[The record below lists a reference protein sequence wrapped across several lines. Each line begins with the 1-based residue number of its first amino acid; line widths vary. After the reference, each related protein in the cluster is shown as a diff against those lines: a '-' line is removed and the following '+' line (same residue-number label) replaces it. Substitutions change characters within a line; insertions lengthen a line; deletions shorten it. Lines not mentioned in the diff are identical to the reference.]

1 MDFHH
6 PPREGYPAFN
16 RSWNLFRRHGGLMIV
31 RVQVVPSSG
40 TLHRD
45 VSPRE
50 VNCPMANKKLIAAYQ
65 KLNPA
70 ERHMVQLCAFAIRPL
85 QRGDLAKFLAKAGW
99 KDSAGKQYTQKAIGQ
114 IARTLEVAGML
125 QRASYDGVETANE
138 IADLVMQDS
147 IRRGQFDELRGIFEQ
162 KESRYGSYRYGYGR
176 RLPDLRI
183 AFYAGEVS
191 EFQSLLKGVGQYEE
205 VRLFDPFSPDI
216 FATLDP
222 VLQQWYFTDRMPQI
236 ILSPAGDAEVLAA
249 FDQWAAAQPVLSNET
264 AGLWLDLAMARGDL
278 KSLAELDARTGHK
291 LPEAE
296 GCEAL
301 LRGDFER
308 AERCL
313 AQAAPAAGRKG
324 KRKSGPA
331 AAHLPLLLYLMLLFK
346 RGTAESLVLAR
357 SLVNSTTKAGKA
369 KNPYS
374 SAFEPIAAA
383 IAFRQSPTSPGPF
396 AEQLNKLRTS
406 SLAMLLIGYLHRWF
420 LADEQEK
427 VKSPANDLAS
437 VARAYRSAGL
447 AWLEAEAAGLAS
459 RLSGKNAASAATRS
473 SEIHARLGTVSLVNL
488 IEPEPTWQRS
498 LNAIGQLGED
508 KPTVATTGDAPIE
521 SERLIWEISATDDY
535 FNLQPFLQ
543 KRKAKGWTTG
553 RRVGLQRL
561 YDEWNTTAFAFLT
574 DQDRDLCRTLEM
586 HVQRNYHS
594 YTETYYLFNTE
605 RTARAIVGHPCVF
618 SPGDRET
625 PLEIVEQPP
634 RLVVAKQS
642 SHTIRLKLDPK
653 LPEGVIDN
661 EHPYRLIK
669 DGPQRII
676 LVFFDTPHL
685 KLQRIL
691 GRMLDVPAAAAEQV
705 VASIQKVSSLVA
717 VHSEIGGDSVAA
729 ESVAGDARPHLHLLP
744 YQGGLRAEFFV
755 RPFGDDGPFCR
766 PGQGE
771 VNVFASFDGQP
782 RTAHRDL
789 AEERSRLEALSVDCL
804 ALSAQTEGDTACF
817 PSPIEAL
824 EALLEL
830 EDQVAENRVVLHWP
844 QGRSLQL
851 AGRAS
856 GSQLQMSIRRDR
868 DWFAA
873 SGKLK
878 VDQSLAIDM
887 MKLIDLVEASPS
899 RFVQLDDGRFLA
911 LTDQLRQR
919 VQELGAYGD
928 RQKTKLRFP
937 PVRAVALEDLGEA
950 VKLKAD
956 ASWIGFLNKMKTAG
970 EVPPAVPST
979 LQAELRDY
987 QTEGFHWMARLA
999 EWGMGGCLADDMGL
1013 GKTVEALAL
1022 LVHRAAGGP
1031 TLVVAPTSV
1040 GFNWLSEANRFAPTL
1055 NARLFGPGD
1064 RGEFFRNLGP
1074 RDVAICSY
1082 GLMYT
1087 EAARFQAQ
1095 TWHTVVLD
1103 EAQAIKNMA
1112 TRRSQAAMGLNAD
1125 FRLIMTGTPLENH
1138 LGELWNLFQF
1148 INPGLLGSL
1157 EHFQQRFAAP
1167 IERDG
1172 CQLTRRRLKKLIQ
1185 PFLLRRTKIQVLAEL
1200 PSRTELTLQ
1209 VELSKEEATLYEALR
1224 CRALEKLAEAGND
1237 RAQHLKI
1244 LAEIMRLR
1252 RACCHPKLVV
1262 PESGI
1267 SGSKLALFSET
1278 IDELLDNHHKALV
1291 FSQFVDHLTI
1301 LREELDRKGVSYQY
1315 LDGGT
1320 PAAQRK
1326 KRVEAFQSGEGDVF
1340 LISLRAGGLG
1350 LNLTAADY
1358 VLHMDPWWNP
1368 AVEDQAS
1375 DRAHRLG
1382 QQRPVTIYRFI
1393 TKGTIEERIT
1403 DLHASKRDLAD
1414 SLLEGTHL
1422 SGKLTAE
1429 QLLKLIRE

>member
-1 MDFHH
+1 MAKDT
-6 PPREGYPAFN
+6 RIAEYQ
-16 RSWNLFRRHGGLMIV
+16 NL
-31 RVQVVPSSG
+31 
-40 TLHRD
+40 D
-45 VSPRE
+45 VTQQR
-50 VNCPMANKKLIAAYQ
+50 L
-65 KLNPA
+65 L
-70 ERHMVQLCAFAIRPL
+70 QLCAFAGRALDRLAITRL
-85 QRGDLAKFLAKAGW
+85 FEECGWVDSSGKRLAQKAAGDLVGVLLRK
-99 KDSAGKQYTQKAIGQ
+99 
-114 IARTLEVAGML
+114 GML
-125 QRASYDGVETANE
+125 NRSSYSGMAIADEF
-138 IADLVMQDS
+138 ADLVMQDA
-147 IRRGQFDELRGIFEQ
+147 IRRGQFDKLRKATEE
-162 KESRYGSYRYGYGR
+162 KKDRYSYYGYSHNPVRDGR
-176 RLPDLRI
+176 DLRI
-183 AFYAGEVS
+183 AFYTGQVS
-191 EFQSLLKGVGQYEE
+191 EFESILKKATKYDDVG
-205 VRLFDPFSPDI
+205 LFDPFGPDI
-216 FATLDP
+216 FASLDP
-222 VLQQWYFTDRMPQI
+222 VLQQWYFLSRVPRI
-236 ILSPAGDAEVLAA
+236 ILSPADDAEVLAA
-249 FDQWAAAQPVLSNET
+249 FDQWAAAQPVPGNET
-264 AGLWLDLAMARGDL
+264 AGLWLDLAVARGDL
-278 KSLAELDARTGHK
+278 KSLQELDARTGHK
-291 LPEAE
+291 LPEVE

-308 AERCL
+308 ADRCL
-313 AQAAPAAGRKG
+313 TAAMPGAGRKG
-324 KRKSGPA
+324 KGAKGPGVG
-331 AAHLPLLLYLMLLFK
+331 HLPALLYLLLLFK
-346 RGTAESLVLAR
+346 QGTAESLVRAR
-357 SLVNSTTKAGKA
+357 SLISSASKAG

-383 IAFRQSPTSPGPF
+383 IAFRQSPTASGPF
-396 AEQLNKLRTS
+396 AERLNELSKSALTT
-406 SLAMLLIGYLHRWF
+406 LLIGYVHRW
-420 LADEQEK
+420 LLPDEEA
-427 VKSPANDLAS
+427 KSPTTALAKVS
-437 VARAYRSAGL
+437 RDYRRVGL
-447 AWLEAEAAGLAS
+447 SWLEAEAASLAEQGS
-459 RLSGKNAASAATRS
+459 PKAKTDEGAKKASP
-473 SEIHARLGTVSLVNL
+473 HARLGTVSLVDL
-488 IEPEPTWQRS
+488 VKSEPLWLRS
-498 LNAIGQLGED
+498 LNAIGQLSEEQ
-508 KPTVATTGDAPIE
+508 VAGVAATEAPVA
-521 SERLIWEISATDDY
+521 SERLIWELSTTYGAFD
-535 FNLQPFLQ
+535 LQPFAQ
-543 KRKAKGWTTG
+543 KRTAKGWSAG

-561 YDEWNTTAFAFLT
+561 YDEWNSTAFAFLT
-574 DQDRDLCRTLEM
+574 DQDRDLCRVLEM

-594 YTETYYLFNTE
+594 YTETYYRFDTG
-605 RTARAIVGHPCVF
+605 RAARAIVGHPCVF
-618 SPGDRET
+618 LRGDRDT

-634 RLVVAKQS
+634 RLVVAKRGE
-642 SHTIRLKLDPK
+642 HTIRLKLDPPIK
-653 LPEGVIDN
+653 DVEIGDHYPF
-661 EHPYRLIK
+661 RMTK
-669 DGPQRII
+669 DGPRRLI
-676 LVFFDTPHL
+676 LVFYDKHHL
-685 KLQRIL
+685 KLQNIL
-691 GRMLDVPAAAAEQV
+691 GTMLDVPAAAAEQV

-717 VHSEIGGDSVAA
+717 VHSEISGDAMAA
-729 ESVAGDARPHLHLLP
+729 ERVAGDARPHLHLLP

-766 PGQGE
+766 PGHGE
-771 VNVFASFDGQP
+771 ANVFASVGGRP
-782 RTAHRDL
+782 MTARRNL
-789 AEERSRLEALSVDCL
+789 KEERRQYETMLVDCL
-804 ALSAQTEGDTACF
+804 SLAAQTEDDTACF

-856 GSQLQMSIRRDR
+856 GSQLQMTIRRDR

-873 SGKLK
+873 SGTLK
-878 VDQSLAIDM
+878 VDPSLAIDM
-887 MKLIDLVEASPS
+887 MKLIELVEASPS

-937 PVRAVALEDLGEA
+937 PVRAVALEDLGES

-956 ASWIGFLNKMKTAG
+956 ASWTEFLTKMKTAG
-970 EVPPAVPST
+970 EVTPAVPNT

-987 QTEGFHWMARLA
+987 QRDGFHWMTRLA

-1013 GKTVEALAL
+1013 GKTIEALAL

-1031 TLVVAPTSV
+1031 ALVVAPTSV
-1040 GFNWLSEANRFAPTL
+1040 GFNWLNEATRFAPTL
-1055 NARLFGPGD
+1055 NVRLFGPGD
-1064 RGEFFRNLGP
+1064 RDAFFRNLGP
-1074 RDVAICSY
+1074 RDVVICSY

-1095 TWHTVVLD
+1095 AWHTVILD

-1112 TRRSQAAMGLNAD
+1112 TRRSQAAMGLLAD

-1157 EHFQQRFAAP
+1157 EHFQQRFATP

-1185 PFLLRRTKIQVLAEL
+1185 PFLLRRTKTQVLAEL

-1209 VELSKEEATLYEALR
+1209 VELSDEEAAFYEALR
-1224 CRALEKLAEAGND
+1224 CRALEKLAEAGED
-1237 RAQHLKI
+1237 RSQHLKI

-1252 RACCHPKLVV
+1252 RACCHPKLVA

-1291 FSQFVDHLTI
+1291 FSQFVDHLAI

-1315 LDGGT
+1315 LDGST

-1326 KRVEAFQSGEGDVF
+1326 TRVEAFQSGTGDVF
-1340 LISLRAGGLG
+1340 LISLKAGGLG

-1414 SLLEGTHL
+1414 SLLEGAHL

-1429 QLLKLIRE
+1429 QLLKMIRE